1 MNKKL
6 VYIIIG
12 IVTLIFGVLIFSSIN
27 IYNNLVSSKESV
39 DNNLSKISVQLE
51 RRADLIPNL
60 VTTVK
65 GYIKHEQSVINSITS
80 SREKLVNA
88 DTVEEKAE
96 ANNQLSAAL
105 NNLFVIVENYPDLK
119 SNVNFIQLQDEL
131 AGTENRIA
139 VARTDYNNAVKEY
152 NQNIK
157 YFPQNIIANM
167 FDFEEQEYFEASNAS
182 NGVPNVSF
190 E

>member
-1 MNKKL
+1 
-6 VYIIIG
+6 
-12 IVTLIFGVLIFSSIN
+12 
-27 IYNNLVSSKESV
+27 
-39 DNNLSKISVQLE
+39 
-51 RRADLIPNL
+51 
-60 VTTVK
+60 
-65 GYIKHEQSVINSITS
+65 
-80 SREKLVNA
+80 
-88 DTVEEKAE
+88 
-96 ANNQLSAAL
+96 
-105 NNLFVIVENYPDLK
+105 
-119 SNVNFIQLQDEL
+119 LQDEL